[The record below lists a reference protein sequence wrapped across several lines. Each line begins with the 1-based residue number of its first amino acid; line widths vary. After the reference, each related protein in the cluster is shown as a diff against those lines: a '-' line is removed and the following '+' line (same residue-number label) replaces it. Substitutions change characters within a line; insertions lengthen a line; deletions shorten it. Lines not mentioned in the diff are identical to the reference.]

1 MNQKKKVFI
10 SFLGTNGYGEVN
22 YSFTKEEGTTTF
34 FIQEAI
40 FKEEIRKNKDF
51 WNVEKDEIFFFVTAL
66 AKKNNYLRRALPFN
80 QKPDKQR
87 EANALKLLKEGK
99 AEEAM
104 AALKE
109 DISALPVDAE
119 DGLKYRFEK
128 LQEEG
133 LIGKFQD
140 VAIPDGLSEDEI
152 WEVFARIV
160 EYIGKDT
167 ELYFDITNGFRFLP
181 MLTLAIIDYVTSVNN
196 VVLKA
201 LYYGNFESG
210 KAEKQKALND
220 QSLSD
225 KQKKALKKQPVKAP
239 IHRLNSIIELG
250 QWTEAVE
257 MFVRSADAQ
266 KLEPLLDQQ
275 IGETEQ
281 STLGKELN
289 ALAKGIRTS
298 RGKQLTQELKLK
310 EVRQKVI
317 ELKQQ
322 ADNGLKRQLPPL
334 LDRIEGKI
342 HAFNTYTSENGF
354 AAVEWCIE
362 HNMVQQGYTLLQE
375 SLITWLIEKTFSD
388 ITLSQHEEMRA
399 VAQAALRGNKND
411 SISNIV
417 SFCFKKKNRAY
428 FNDDKGEMK
437 DVAIKLVNKRKRYNG
452 LKEVFLDITA
462 KESEDETVAEELAGG
477 LRNDINHGGYNNRAN
492 SPAFLTQE
500 LQNLTNRI
508 LQIIQPSYK

>member
-10 SFLGTNGYGEVN
+10 SFLGAGAYGEVS
-22 YSFTKEEGTTTF
+22 YSFTKEEGTTTSF
-34 FIQEAI
+34 VQEAI

-66 AKKNNYLRRALPFN
+66 AKRNNYDKRAQFFSPFGEG
-80 QKPDKQR
+80 KKQHTKV
-87 EANALKLLKEGK
+87 LTLLKDG
-99 AEEAM
+99 AVEEA
-104 AALKE
+104 
-109 DISALPVDAE
+109 ISYLEENPFQFPEPSE

-152 WEVFARIV
+152 WEIFARIV
-160 EYIGKDT
+160 EHIGKDT
-167 ELYFDITNGFRFLP
+167 ELYFDFTNGFRFFP

-201 LYYGNFESG
+201 LYYGNYEARD
-210 KAEKQKALND
+210 KEKNI
-220 QSLSD
+220 
-225 KQKKALKKQPVKAP
+225 AP
-239 IHRLNSIIELG
+239 IQKLNSIIELG

-281 STLGKELN
+281 TTLGKELN

-388 ITLSQHEEMRA
+388 IILSQHEEMRA
-399 VAQAALRGNKND
+399 VAQAALRGNNDD
-411 SISNIV
+411 SIDNIV
-417 SFCFKKKNRAY
+417 SFCSRKRNNREY
-428 FNDDKGEMK
+428 FDNYRGGMEDA
-437 DVAIKLVNKRKRYNG
+437 AIKLVDKRKEYDG
-452 LKEVFLDITA
+452 LKEAFLDITA